1 MPRIFNSKKS
11 PQWTKMSIHWRGQF
25 VAIFLGGYSH
35 KKNGQRGRTM
45 SSTPPSQKI
54 WKTGNRCKQLKVV
67 QPHKRQNRNEAGQQ
81 QQKRNSNELN

>member
-1 MPRIFNSKKS
+1 
-11 PQWTKMSIHWRGQF
+11 
-25 VAIFLGGYSH
+25 
-35 KKNGQRGRTM
+35 M

-81 QQKRNSNELN
+81 QQKNETQTN